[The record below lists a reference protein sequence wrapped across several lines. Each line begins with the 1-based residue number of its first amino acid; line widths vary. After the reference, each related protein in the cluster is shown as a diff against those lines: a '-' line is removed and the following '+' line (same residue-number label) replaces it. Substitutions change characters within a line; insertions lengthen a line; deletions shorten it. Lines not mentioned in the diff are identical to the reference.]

1 MARTDC
7 SAGRLVL
14 VALTALALG
23 GCPRAPVVQ
32 PVATPAPPPPVA
44 APKPP
49 PVRTD
54 LFVVLPGADG
64 KTGQVTV
71 TQGGVEKVLSTPYA
85 AARIDP
91 SGRLESSTASPQEV
105 RQTFGATVD
114 ALPPRPVSFVIYFLR
129 DSAEVTPESRERA
142 PALLAEVARRLS
154 PEVVVTG
161 HTDRVGTV
169 EYNDRL
175 SLQRAERVR
184 AELIRLGMDPA
195 RISVEGRGE
204 REPLVATPDEMPE
217 PQNRRV
223 EVSVR

>member
-1 MARTDC
+1 MARTDF
-7 SAGRLVL
+7 SVGRLAL

-23 GCPRAPVVQ
+23 GCPRTPVVL
-32 PVATPAPPPPVA
+32 PVAAPALPPPVA

-49 PVRTD
+49 PARTD
-54 LFVVLPGADG
+54 LFVVLPDADG

-71 TQGGVEKVLSTPYA
+71 TQGGAEQVLSTPYA
-85 AARIDP
+85 AARIGP

-114 ALPPRPVSFVIYFLR
+114 ALPPRPVSFVIYFLQ
-129 DSAEVTPESRERA
+129 DSDEVTPESRERA
-142 PALLAEVARRLS
+142 QALLAEVARRPS
-154 PEVVVTG
+154 PEVVVIG

-184 AELIRLGMDPA
+184 AELVRLGVNPA

-204 REPLVATPDEMPE
+204 REPLVPTPDEMPE